1 MTRDYKNSNRKPKK
15 KPVPGWVWLLTGLL
29 IGLMVAL
36 LVYLSGQSG
45 SGAGKIVTKPPVKK
59 SVAKT
64 PKKKPVNNDGLRYE
78 FYTVLPESEI
88 VIPEDDINARDPEGA
103 ARVKTGQRYVLQAG
117 SFRKQTEADSLRA
130 RLALL
135 GIESGIENVVVN
147 GDTWHRVRLG
157 PYNSIRDVN
166 STRNLLARNNVN
178 AILIKLKNKR

>member
-1 MTRDYKNSNRKPKK
+1 MTRDYKNANRKPKK

-36 LVYLSGQSG
+36 LVYLSGQSQ
-45 SGAGKIVTKPPVKK
+45 SGTSIVTSKPAVKK
-59 SVAKT
+59 PAVKKV
-64 PKKKPVNNDGLRYE
+64 KKKPVKNDGLRYE

-88 VIPEDDINARDPEGA
+88 VIPEDTVEE
-103 ARVKTGQRYVLQAG
+103 RVTVKHRYVLQAG

-135 GIESGIENVVVN
+135 GVESSIEKVAVN
-147 GDTWHRVRLG
+147 GDDWHRVRIG
-157 PYNSIRDVN
+157 PYKSIRDVN

-178 AILIKLKNKR
+178 VILIKLKDTK